1 MQQITETISTCKH
14 IPTEYLLGAM
24 RCARLRASLLINEI
38 DTIGCALKNELVTP
52 EVALNWLGDVG
63 AYPFLAPE
71 IGQEA
76 A

>member
-1 MQQITETISTCKH
+1 MDQLTETVSTYKP
-14 IPTEYLLGAM
+14 IPVKYLLGAM

-52 EVALNWLGDVG
+52 DMALVWLGDVG

-71 IGQEA
+71 IGAETA
-76 A
+76 